1 VSEVGKIASAG
12 KLINSIDLQTENKT
26 EQSNK
31 IRSKQIDSSEH
42 IIVNQKTVVKQNKNP
57 GSFRDPSGFVFSRE
71 SQVFR
76 QINDCY
82 AKIFSDLTHSGFY
95 SYLQNRG
102 DLVVHEE
109 VGVENALTNDAIK
122 VIKPEQIPF
131 ISYPYEWSFSQLKD
145 AALLTLDIQIEAIQ
159 KGFSL
164 KDASAYNIQFLRNR
178 PVFIDTLSFEPY
190 QKEKPWIAYG
200 QFCRH
205 FLAPLALMSL
215 SDIRTNQLLKSYIDG
230 IPLDL
235 ATRLLPFTARFRKG
249 LFIHLYLHA
258 NSQKK
263 YQETI
268 GTFKANHNRSS
279 ATLKMSQ
286 TGLLGI
292 LDSLK
297 CSINKLQ
304 WSPSGTQWADYY
316 NQTNYSSSAFLH
328 KQEIIKTFLEKEK
341 PKTVWDVGANDGRF
355 SRIASDCGA
364 DVISF
369 DIDPAAVEKN
379 YLECKLDQSKVL
391 LPLTMDLT
399 NPSPAIGWHNKERS
413 DLADRGP
420 VDIVMALALVHHLAI
435 GNNVPFSMIADFF
448 ASIGNKL
455 IIEFVSKE
463 DSQTQRILA
472 NREDLFEMY
481 TEDEFVRNFTDKFTV
496 LNRVPVIETKRVL
509 YFMEK
514 KLYSGLTS

>member
-1 VSEVGKIASAG
+1 VSHIDKFVSTSD
-12 KLINSIDLQTENKT
+12 LINSVEIKVE
-26 EQSNK
+26 EK
-31 IRSKQIDSSEH
+31 IERSTKIFKRPIDSLKC
-42 IIVNQKTVVKQNKNP
+42 IVVNDEKSIAEQNRIP
-57 GSFRDPSGFVFSRE
+57 GSFRDPSGFMFSRE
-71 SQVFR
+71 KQVFR

-82 AKIFSDLTHSGFY
+82 SKNFSDLTQSGFY
-95 SYLQNRG
+95 SHLQNRG
-102 DLVVHEE
+102 DLVMHEE
-109 VGVENALTNDAIK
+109 VREENTLTNDTIK

-145 AALLTLDIQIEAIQ
+145 AALLTLNIQIEAIQ

-215 SDIRTNQLLKSYIDG
+215 SDIRTNQLLKSYLDG

-268 GTFKANHNRSS
+268 GSFKENHNRSS
-279 ATLKMSQ
+279 STLKMSQ

-297 CSINKLQ
+297 GSIDKLR

-316 NQTNYSSSAFLH
+316 NQTNYTSAAFLH
-328 KQEIIKTFLEKEK
+328 KQEAIKTFLEEQK

-355 SRIASDCGA
+355 SRIASGCGA

-379 YLECKLDQSKVL
+379 YLQCKLDQSKIL

-399 NPSPAIGWHNKERS
+399 NPTPAIGWNNIERS
-413 DLADRGP
+413 DLAQRGP
-420 VDIVMALALVHHLAI
+420 ADIVMALALVHHLAI

-448 ASIGNKL
+448 A
-455 IIEFVSKE
+455 
-463 DSQTQRILA
+463 
-472 NREDLFEMY
+472 
-481 TEDEFVRNFTDKFTV
+481 
-496 LNRVPVIETKRVL
+496 
-509 YFMEK
+509 
-514 KLYSGLTS
+514 